1 MKNIAKRVGGFTLI
15 ELMITVVAIG
25 ILVAVALPSYN
36 QYVIRANRAAAQ
48 SFMLAIA
55 AKEEQYLLDAR
66 SYTAT
71 IGAGGLALTQPS
83 ETAGR
88 YTFGVTITATPPGY
102 EITATASAGPQLSD
116 GDLTLNEKGVKA
128 PASKWK

>member
-36 QYVIRANRAAAQ
+36 QYVIRANRSAAQ

-83 ETAGR
+83 ETVGR

-102 EITATASAGPQLSD
+102 VIAATASAGPQLSD

-128 PASKWK
+128 PSAKWK